1 MKHLIAMLAVL
12 AAVAAEAERQ
22 PLERY
27 QSIIDRQMFGK
38 PPPGF
43 DPSRPPNEVSKSEQ
57 RELTQEQEKLQS
69 AVHFSVIRI
78 SPEGKTQVGFTDNT
92 DPKAPKHY
100 VLAVG
105 EEQDGWMVKE
115 ADAAEETMTI
125 AKGDIEVSLK
135 IGDNSG
141 KGGGTTAKAKGG
153 AASGFAARRPM
164 GGGLLAGSLRA
175 RRLQRKADEQAQQAQ
190 AAEKAAQE
198 KAERDAVQAQ
208 EKAEREAERAQ
219 QREQL
224 LAIQEELRKARE
236 QRQKSES
243 NDENDAE

>member
-1 MKHLIAMLAVL
+1 MKHLMAMLAVL
-12 AAVAAEAERQ
+12 AAVAAEAERR
-22 PLERY
+22 PLEDY

-43 DPSRPPNEVSKSEQ
+43 DPTRPPNEVSKSEQ

-69 AVHFSVIRI
+69 AVHFSVIRV

-141 KGGGTTAKAKGG
+141 KGGGTTAKAGG
-153 AASGFAARRPM
+153 NAAPGFAARRPM
-164 GGGLLAGSLRA
+164 GGGLLGGGSLRA
-175 RRLQRKADEQAQQAQ
+175 RRLQRMEAQQAQ
-190 AAEKAAQE
+190 AAEKAERE

-224 LAIQEELRKARE
+224 MAIQEELRKARE
-236 QRQKSES
+236 QRQQKSES